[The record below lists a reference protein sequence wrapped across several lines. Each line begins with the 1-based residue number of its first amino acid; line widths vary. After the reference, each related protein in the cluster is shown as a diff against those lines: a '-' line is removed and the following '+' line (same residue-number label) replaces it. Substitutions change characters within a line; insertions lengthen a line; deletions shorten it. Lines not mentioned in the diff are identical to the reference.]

1 MSTLSPELLSRILP
15 AYIRAREED
24 LRKLQVAVENSDF
37 TALERLGHK
46 IKGSAGTYGFEKTA
60 EYAAHL
66 ERAARTHNLQ
76 VCEAFIE
83 NMAALLFKA

>member
-15 AYIRAREED
+15 AYNRARDED
-24 LRKLQVAVENSDF
+24 LRNLLAAVEKSDF
-37 TALERLGHK
+37 TALERLAHK

-60 EYAAHL
+60 ECAGHL
-66 ERAARTHNLQ
+66 ERAARAHNLE